1 MKVTIGNYSIDFN
14 EEKIR
19 ATKKTKYIN
28 SRVNALEWTGI
39 DRDTLT
45 EKVSE
50 VYDIVRESG
59 K

>member
-19 ATKKTKYIN
+19 SMKRATYIN
-28 SRVNALEWTGI
+28 SRVKALEWTGI

>member
-14 EEKIR
+14 EKKIMTTR
-19 ATKKTKYIN
+19 KAIYIN
-28 SRVNALEWTGI
+28 SRVKALEWTGI

-50 VYDIVRESG
+50 VYDIVHESG

>member
-1 MKVTIGNYSIDFN
+1 MKVIIGNYSIDFN
-14 EEKIR
+14 EEKIMN
-19 ATKKTKYIN
+19 TKRVIYIN
-28 SRVNALEWTGI
+28 SRVKSLEWTGI

-50 VYDIVRESG
+50 VYDIVRETR

>member
-14 EEKIR
+14 EEKIKV
-19 ATKKTKYIN
+19 TKKAIYIN
-28 SRVNALEWTGI
+28 SRVKALEWTGI

>member
-19 ATKKTKYIN
+19 SMKRATYIN
-28 SRVNALEWTGI
+28 SRVKSLEWTGI
-39 DRDTLT
+39 DREVLT